1 MYKNVKIKIII
12 NYRTLENVSIEFNL
26 SNKSFELNSEV
37 IALRIPEDS
46 HN

>member
-1 MYKNVKIKIII
+1 MI
-12 NYRTLENVSIEFNL
+12 NYQTLEKVSMAFNL

-37 IALRIPEDS
+37 IAFKAPEDS